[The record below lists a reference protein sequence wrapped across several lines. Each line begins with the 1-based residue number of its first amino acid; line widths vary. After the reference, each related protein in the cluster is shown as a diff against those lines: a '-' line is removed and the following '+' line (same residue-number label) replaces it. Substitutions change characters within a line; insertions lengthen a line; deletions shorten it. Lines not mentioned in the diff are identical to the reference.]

1 MELSAQKLNKVFI
14 LSFLTMLFLVACN
27 SAATNE
33 GELSVANEPITE
45 ANEETKPETAVSEE
59 ESPPEPTPTNPLPT
73 NTPLPDSIIE
83 EVDETAD
90 NEEIEMEE
98 VGQLTLEDGTI
109 VFTTDDRATGL
120 KSLTSSWNTNWNRR
134 TIATDEILS
143 GGPPRDGI
151 PSIDDPKF
159 ISQEEATEWL
169 AGNEPVVAVEF
180 NGDARAYPLQ
190 ILTWHEIVNDT
201 VGDIPVIVTFCPL
214 CNSAIVFDRT
224 LDGEPVEFGTSGL
237 LRNSDL
243 IMYDRMTE
251 SLWQQFTGEAII
263 GDAVGTKLTF
273 LPSSLISF
281 DDFRAAYPEGTI
293 LSRDTGIARDYGRNP
308 YAGYDEIGNNPFL
321 FRGDLD
327 ERLAAVER
335 VVTISLD
342 NGTDIAYPLSI
353 LSEMGAINDTQ
364 GEIDLV
370 VFHLPG
376 TSSALGASVIADAE
390 DVGATGVFSR
400 LVDGQTLTFS
410 RDGETFVD
418 AATGSTW
425 NIVGHAVDGELAGTQ
440 LEPIIHG
447 DHFWFSWAA
456 FKPDTI
462 IYQQ

>member
-1 MELSAQKLNKVFI
+1 MKLSAQKLNKIII
-14 LSFLTMLFLVACN
+14 LSFLITLLLVACN

-33 GELSVANEPITE
+33 SEPSTANEPLTE
-45 ANEETKPETAVSEE
+45 ENEPETAVSEE
-59 ESPPEPTPTNPLPT
+59 EPSPTNLPPT
-73 NTPLPDSIIE
+73 STPLPESIIE
-83 EVDETAD
+83 EVDETAG
-90 NEEIEMEE
+90 NEETEMEKD
-98 VGQLTLEDGTI
+98 GQLTLEDGTI

-151 PSIDDPKF
+151 PSIDDPQF
-159 ISQEEATEWL
+159 ISQDEATEWL

-201 VGDIPVIVTFCPL
+201 VGDIPVIITFCPL

-224 LDGEPVEFGTSGL
+224 LEGEPVEFGTSGL

-243 IMYDRMTE
+243 IMYDRKTD

-263 GDAVGTKLTF
+263 GDAVGTTLTF

-293 LSRDTGIARDYGRNP
+293 LSRDTGMARSYGRNP

-342 NGTDIAYPLSI
+342 DNIEIAYPLTT
-353 LSEMGAINDTQ
+353 LSEMGTINDTQ
-364 GEIDLV
+364 GNIDLV

-390 DVGATGVFSR
+390 DVGATGVFNR
-400 LVDGQTLTFS
+400 HIDGQTLTFS
-410 RDGETFVD
+410 REGESFVD
-418 AATGSTW
+418 METGTTW
-425 NIVGHAVDGELAGTQ
+425 NIVGYAVDGELAGTQ
-440 LEPIIHG
+440 LAPIVHG